1 MFKRKSY
8 IGLFIIIL
16 IFSLWFIP
24 RINNRVNDDRVSDSS
39 RTKEISQ
46 SSKLS
51 FINLNG
57 ESRKV
62 PEFVFQ
68 NQDNRYVTNE
78 DFSGK
83 VYVAEFFFTSCPSIC
98 IEMNQNMKVL
108 DELYGNRDDFGIASF
123 TIDPENDTPTTLKKY
138 SELIDVK
145 SKNWHFLTGDKKDIY
160 ELSNNGFN
168 IFSSINEAVDGGFE
182 HQGFFALIDK
192 NGYIRS
198 RVNDYGTPLVYYSG
212 ITNVNESVQ
221 GIDMIKEDIEKLLKE
236 DYGKK

>member
-8 IGLFIIIL
+8 IGLFIIII
-16 IFSLWFIP
+16 IFSFWFIP
-24 RINNRVNDDRVSDSS
+24 RINNRVNDNRVSDSS

-98 IEMNQNMKVL
+98 IEMNQNMKIL
-108 DELYGNRDDFGIASF
+108 DEEFGGRDDFGIASF
-123 TIDPENDTPTTLKKY
+123 TIDPVNDTPVVLKEY
-138 SELIDVK
+138 AEDYDVF
-145 SKNWHFLTGDKKDIY
+145 SQNWHFLTGDKEAIY
-160 ELSNNGFN
+160 TLSNQGFN
-168 IFSSINEAVDGGFE
+168 IFASVNPRVEGGFE
-182 HQGFFALIDK
+182 HQGYFALIDK
-192 NGYIRS
+192 DGYIRS
-198 RVNDYGTPLVYYSG
+198 RTDQFDNPIVYYM
-212 ITNVNESVQ
+212 
-221 GIDMIKEDIEKLLKE
+221 GIDQKNIGIQEVDLLIEDIEKLLKE
-236 DYGKK
+236 